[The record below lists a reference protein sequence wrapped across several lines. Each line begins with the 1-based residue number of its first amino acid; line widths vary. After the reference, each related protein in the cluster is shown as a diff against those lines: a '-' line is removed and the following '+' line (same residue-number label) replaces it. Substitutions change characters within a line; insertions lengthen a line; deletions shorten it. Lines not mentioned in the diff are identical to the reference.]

1 LHKIFL
7 DCEAIIGD
15 GRGCCWIG
23 IVIQQQQQQSQERLT
38 PSLFRNNNNNKKQTK
53 KQQSRKMKQVTILLT
68 PTPGA
73 KPEFLASVIP
83 LNKGGPPPFWSSLED
98 NNKQGIVLEGYT
110 RDDWSLDTST
120 KWISLT
126 VRSIDGKNKL
136 PGFVNY
142 LRERK
147 KTAFGRFVLNQ
158 NPHSS
163 TLVTY
168 VWAISHKQTSST
180 ILSCRVASLSSIPN
194 CPLKPKSATIMQQQ
208 QQQQQQKT
216 MNNNMMNPPPPKQPP
231 PQQQQQQ
238 PSTTNSQPPKKKGF
252 GLLGN
257 LVGAQKRTNLHVV
270 SSSAGSGSNKQIA
283 KTTTSSNS
291 ATTTTTTTTGGAAE
305 TTGEEEGADGTMTSG
320 QVLSD
325 FRNEM
330 EQKMLDFDIS
340 PEVSMKVFV
349 KLSDHAKKAQ
359 DADKDKV
366 TMEVLKYIVYEQAEE
381 VNDEWIAH
389 KEPSEFMDECTI
401 AIYKDPEEAPPEVLE
416 ELNRAEIPEEMKAQ
430 QKMAEQHRR
439 QQEQKILKQQE
450 LLQKERLKQMANS
463 GGGDDGDSDFLA
475 ALNTQK
481 RDRRTVEDYER
492 ETKRF
497 KGE

>member
-1 LHKIFL
+1 L
-7 DCEAIIGD
+7 DCELREAIIV
-15 GRGCCWIG
+15 GRGCCLLLDWDR
-23 IVIQQQQQQSQERLT
+23 VLQQQQQQQ
-38 PSLFRNNNNNKKQTK
+38 QK

-158 NPHSS
+158 NPNSS

-168 VWAISHKQTSST
+168 VWAVSHKQTSST
-180 ILSCRVASLSSIPN
+180 TLSCRVASLSSIPN
-194 CPLKPKSATIMQQQ
+194 CPLKPKSATIMQQE
-208 QQQQQQKT
+208 QQQQQKT
-216 MNNNMMNPPPPKQPP
+216 MNNIMMNPPPPKQPT
-231 PQQQQQQ
+231 QQQQQ
-238 PSTTNSQPPKKKGF
+238 PSTINNQPPKKKGF

-463 GGGDDGDSDFLA
+463 GGGDDGDGDFLA